1 MHSGSNVQLRFAMGQ
16 KNTKAKVG
24 LPAVS
29 LAEFTAAWPETETE
43 LSSSAAENVL
53 LALLLPRGI
62 TDKKKV
68 RRAIADHSSTG
79 VLRRRDVMDSLVCF
93 SVDLSRSLALTSRM
107 DGEDPTKLLLDY
119 ADVTLPEQVVSLLE
133 SPLTRVSLRGNKSL
147 QVSPDILLALPASL
161 EARELII
168 QFDR

>member
-1 MHSGSNVQLRFAMGQ
+1 MGQ
-16 KNTKAKVG
+16 KQTKAKVG

-29 LAEFTAAWPETETE
+29 LAEFTAAWPEAETE
-43 LSSSAAENVL
+43 LSREAAENVL

-68 RRAIADHSSTG
+68 RRAIADHSGTG

-93 SVDLSRSLALTSRM
+93 SVDLSSSLALTSRM

-119 ADVTLPEQVVSLLE
+119 ADITLPQQVVSLLE
-133 SPLTRVSLRGNKSL
+133 SNNLTRVSLRGNKSL
-147 QVSPDILLALPASL
+147 QVSPNILLALPASL
-161 EARELII
+161 EASESYEL
-168 QFDR
+168 QFER